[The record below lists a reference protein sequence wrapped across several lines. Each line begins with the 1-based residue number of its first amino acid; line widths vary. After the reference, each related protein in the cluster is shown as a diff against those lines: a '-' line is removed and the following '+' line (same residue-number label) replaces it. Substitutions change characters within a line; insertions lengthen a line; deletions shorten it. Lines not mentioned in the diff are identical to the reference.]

1 MASRTA
7 RVKAFWPVAAGLSAV
22 SVITEVTTVFTD
34 AYVLVGDTV
43 LLTPA
48 NAAAAA
54 LEGGVTGVFATVTAD
69 GTVTITHAAAAGGEL
84 WNVVVIPQGM
94 SEL

>member
-1 MASRTA
+1 MPSRTG
-7 RVKAFWPVAAGLSAV
+7 RIKAFWPVAAGLSAV
-22 SVITEVTTVFTD
+22 SVITELTTVFTD
-34 AYVLVGDTV
+34 PQVLLLDFV

-54 LEGGVTGVFATVTAD
+54 LEGGATGVFATVTAD
-69 GTVTITHAAAAGGEL
+69 GTVTITHAAAAGGEQ
-84 WNVVVIPQGM
+84 WHVVVVPQGM

>member
-1 MASRTA
+1 MSRQ
-7 RVKAFWPVAAGLSAV
+7 RRKNYWPQAAGLSAV
-22 SVITEVTTVFTD
+22 SVVTQVTTAFVSPF
-34 AYVLVGDTV
+34 ALVGDTV
-43 LLTPA
+43 LLTPN

-54 LEGGVTGVFATVTAD
+54 LEGNAAGVFATVTAD

-84 WNVVVIPQGM
+84 WHVVVIPQGM

>member
-1 MASRTA
+1 MPSRTA
-7 RVKAFWPVAAGLSAV
+7 RIKAFWPVAAGLSAA
-22 SVITEVTTVFTD
+22 SVAVEVTTVFTD
-34 AYVLVGDTV
+34 GYVLLGDTV

-54 LEGGVTGVFATVTAD
+54 LEGGATGVFGSVTAD

-84 WNVVVIPQGM
+84 WHVVVVPQGM

>member
-1 MASRTA
+1 MSRQ
-7 RVKAFWPVAAGLSAV
+7 RRKNFWPQAAGLSAV
-22 SVITEVTTVFTD
+22 TVITEVTTVFLSGF
-34 AYVLVGDTV
+34 ALLGDTV

-54 LEGGVTGVFATVTAD
+54 LEGNATGVFATVTAD
-69 GTVTITHAAAAGGEL
+69 GTVTITHAAAAGGEQ
-84 WNVVVIPQGM
+84 WHVVVIPQGM